1 MKRIQKRSKF
11 DIISEVFSYFTV
23 DSCFSWFYTL
33 HVELGYFFF
42 QSGVVSIS
50 ETLVLTGNLARCKS
64 PIPLIF
70 WSKLVYSA

>member
-33 HVELGYFFF
+33 HVELGYFF
-42 QSGVVSIS
+42 SIRHR
-50 ETLVLTGNLARCKS
+50 LNIGNTSTYRE
-64 PIPLIF
+64 PRE
-70 WSKLVYSA
+70 V